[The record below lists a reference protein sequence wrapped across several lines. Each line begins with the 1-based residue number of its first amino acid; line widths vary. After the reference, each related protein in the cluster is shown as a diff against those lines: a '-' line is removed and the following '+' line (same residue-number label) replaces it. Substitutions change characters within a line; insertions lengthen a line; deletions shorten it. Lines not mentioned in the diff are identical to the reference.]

1 LQQPSAY
8 FILARLGKKALGFL
22 SAGRAWGPSEHGAST
37 AMGDKKAS
45 PKKAGGGKPGK

>member
-1 LQQPSAY
+1 M
-8 FILARLGKKALGFL
+8 LARLAEKALGFEL
-22 SAGRAWGPSEHGAST
+22 AGRAWGPSEHGANT